1 MKPKTIEVA
10 GLTVENILNLDVNTL
25 GEKDLRAVA
34 TRLVSAANKRVRRL
48 AKTTGGKFSPAY
60 ARIEKQGRMFSVKG
74 KDISGLRAEMAQMR
88 SFMRLKTSTVTG
100 WKKVRKYMSEKFG
113 GRISDAQM
121 SEFWRLYRKLEESMG
136 GVIGSVFDSDK
147 IQSMLYDEMSSGS
160 SEDDIIENMIQKM
173 DEEYDKIMKQED
185 EEDESDQASGDV
197 FDIKGVF

>member
-1 MKPKTIEVA
+1 MKPKTIDVA

-100 WKKVRKYMSEKFG
+100 WKRVRKYMSAKFG

-121 SEFWRLYRKLEESMG
+121 KEFWTVYRKLEESMG
-136 GVIGSVFDSDK
+136 GVIGSVFDSNK
-147 IQSMLYDEMSSGS
+147 IQSMLHDEISSDEP
-160 SEDDIIENMIQKM
+160 EDDIIEKMIQKM
-173 DEEYDKIMKQED
+173 DEEYDKIMQED
-185 EEDESDQASGDV
+185 EEDESDQTGGDV